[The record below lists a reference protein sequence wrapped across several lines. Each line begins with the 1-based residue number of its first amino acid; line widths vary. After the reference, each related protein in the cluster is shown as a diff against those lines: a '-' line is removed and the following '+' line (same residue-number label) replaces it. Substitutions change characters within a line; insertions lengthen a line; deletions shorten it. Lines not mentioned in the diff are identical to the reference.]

1 MAGLFFGNR
10 KGYDFYGIELKNA
23 NVRLRFANRTYWLV
37 FTAEFTVGEGE
48 LMTHDEPFFM
58 APDDKHDLISETCS
72 HLP

>member
-37 FTAEFTVGEGE
+37 F
-48 LMTHDEPFFM
+48 
-58 APDDKHDLISETCS
+58 SEQC
-72 HLP
+72 HF